1 VIELN
6 PPFPGAGRK
15 EKNMNK
21 STRTFKQRAFHE
33 VKEGLIITLYLWAV
47 FGLLILHK
55 SMILSEEHIDFAH
68 HGLALINALAL
79 AKVMLVSRRFDLS
92 ARMRTAPLIIPTLL
106 KSAIFTAVLACFKLL
121 EDAVIGHFRRQSF
134 QQSISDFAGGTWQGV
149 LTLSLLVFALLIPF
163 VGFGELGRVL
173 GERKLASIFL
183 RGPQEI

>member
-1 VIELN
+1 MTTSHQGL
-6 PPFPGAGRK
+6 
-15 EKNMNK
+15 
-21 STRTFKQRAFHE
+21 KQRVFLAF
-33 VKEGLIITLYLWAV
+33 KENLILTLYLWAV
-47 FGLLILHK
+47 FLLLVVYK
-55 SMILSEEHIDFAH
+55 STILSEEHIDFAH

-92 ARMRTAPLIIPTLL
+92 ARMRTAPLIVPTLL
-106 KSAIFTAVLACFKLL
+106 KSAFFTVVLACFKLL